1 MDEYAKPLPN
11 MSDGTRPYWEAC
23 KEHRLVLP
31 KCRSCGEIY
40 FFPNGFCPHC
50 LSEDIEWIEATGK
63 GKIHAYSVVERPPS
77 PQFSEDVPYVVAMIE
92 LEEGP
97 RMMSNVLEM
106 SHEDIRI
113 DMPVEVVFEDVT
125 ESVTIPQ
132 FRPVK

>member
-1 MDEYAKPLPN
+1 MNEYAKPLPEMN
-11 MSDGTRPYWEAC
+11 DGTRAYWDAC

-40 FFPNGFCPHC
+40 FFPNDFCPHC
-50 LSEDIEWIEATGK
+50 LSEDIEWIEASGK
-63 GKIHAYSVVERPPS
+63 GKIHTYSIVERPPS
-77 PQFSEDVPYVVAMIE
+77 PQFSEDVPYIVAIIE

-113 DMPVEVVFEDVT
+113 DMPVEIVFEDVT
-125 ESVTIPQ
+125 ESVTIPK